1 MGSVMKLPWVSR
13 EAYTA
18 METRAVRAE
27 EAWKAADARFAD
39 ILARFTM
46 LRLQGATEPAPAPTV
61 PVQPVE
67 KDLAKMLINAKFTG
81 NRAPLRAMALRTLA
95 SDRARG
101 VDEGK
106 ILAAIEAGVTID
118 EGVPG

>member
-1 MGSVMKLPWVSR
+1 MKLPWVSR
-13 EAYTA
+13 ELYT
-18 METRAVRAE
+18 ETVARAVRAE
-27 EAWKAADARFAD
+27 EAWQAADARYAD
-39 ILARFTM
+39 LLARFTM
-46 LRLQGATEPAPAPTV
+46 LRLQGATEPTPVPTV
-61 PVQPVE
+61 PTQPVE

-95 SDRARG
+95 ADRARG